1 MQLAGQL
8 LDIFTHEELVNI
20 LHILTKLPDRK
31 NSGNF
36 NAYTNGFQTKDFM
49 YPVMDKL
56 VIKKIETVLGIKIN
70 LLHGM
75 LLKEERPWGIH
86 TDYVKGDKNP
96 DLAILIPLNTEELD
110 THTVVFNEQCLDS
123 FDNFILTNKK
133 LENNAKDLY
142 NNLCSHET
150 INRLEYVSLL
160 SAYNWH
166 SGSMIYW
173 DRKLLHSS
181 DNFLQNGIKQ
191 KLALVLFTTN

>member
-1 MQLAGQL
+1 MQQAGQL
-8 LDIFTHEELVNI
+8 LDIFTRDELIN
-20 LHILTKLPDRK
+20 LLQILTKLPDRK
-31 NSGNF
+31 NRDEF
-36 NAYTNGFQTKDFM
+36 RAYTNGFQTKDFV
-49 YPVMDKL
+49 YPAIDKL

-75 LLKEERPWGIH
+75 LLKEEKPWEIH
-86 TDYVKGDKNP
+86 TDYVKGDNNP
-96 DLAILIPLNTEELD
+96 GLAILIPLNIEELD

-123 FDNFILTNKK
+123 FENFILTNKK

-150 INRLEYVSLL
+150 VDRLEYVSLL
-160 SAYNWH
+160 SAYNWR

-191 KLALVLFTTN
+191 KLALVLFNTN